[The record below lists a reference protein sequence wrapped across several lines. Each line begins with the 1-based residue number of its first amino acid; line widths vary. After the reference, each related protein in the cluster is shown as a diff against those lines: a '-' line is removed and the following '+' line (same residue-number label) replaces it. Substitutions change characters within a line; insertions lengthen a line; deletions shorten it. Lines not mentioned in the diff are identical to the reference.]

1 MRKNGS
7 VKVPVK
13 SRMRNKVAQPL
24 IMKMAML
31 LLLGGSLSSAEEL
44 ELLST
49 EKKTVQ
55 EQKKAAIDAGAR
67 KLRYEWLAPLNLS
80 LSISEGQTAFGGE
93 KSTTKRAAAS
103 ISQDFFRSGGIY
115 YAIRYADAKQG
126 FDTVGW
132 ETENATFAQQIV
144 TSVLTLR
151 RSEYELRQS
160 KARLDNYDIEIF
172 LKQQEYE
179 AGNIDI
185 TLLNNAIMDKNA
197 ELKNYLSIKYSIT
210 ETSLELAKLSD
221 IDPEKV
227 ILPEFEL
234 VDKETYLEHSYN
246 RVGAQRQS
254 LLSETEYKVTR
265 ASYLPALSLEASA
278 GYLDYVSE
286 TPGADYD
293 GDFYTIGAAL
303 SMPLQYNSIATLE
316 ESRANVLRRRGEL
329 LDSRRE
335 EGYAF
340 EQALSRIEIY
350 REYIDVTAQNLS
362 LYKELID
369 VTQKG
374 VEAGYY
380 TGYDLQTLKNSRIID
395 ESTIKINEI
404 NIQIELAKLH
414 YSMQTREHEH
424 D

>member
-1 MRKNGS
+1 MHKNGDGRSS
-7 VKVPVK
+7 VKTGIRERAAE
-13 SRMRNKVAQPL
+13 SL
-24 IMKMAML
+24 IRQAAL
-31 LLLGGSLSSAEEL
+31 LLLFGGSLAFAEEL
-44 ELLST
+44 QLLAP

-67 KLRYEWLAPLNLS
+67 KLRYDWLAPLNLS

-93 KSTTKRAAAS
+93 KSTTQRAAAS
-103 ISQDFFRSGGIY
+103 ISQDLFRSGGIY

-132 ETENATFAQQIV
+132 ETENASLAQQIV

-185 TLLNNAIMDKNA
+185 TLLNNAIMDKNT
-197 ELKNYLSIKYSIT
+197 ELKNYLGIKYTIT
-210 ETSLELAKLSD
+210 ETRLELAKLSD
-221 IDPEKV
+221 LDPETV
-227 ILPEFEL
+227 LLPEFEL
-234 VDKETYLEHSYN
+234 VDRETFLERSYS
-246 RVGAQRQS
+246 RVSAERQS

-265 ASYLPALSLEASA
+265 ASYLPAISFEASA
-278 GYLDYVSE
+278 GYLDYESE
-286 TPGADYD
+286 TPGADYN
-293 GDFYTIGAAL
+293 GDFYTLGATLA
-303 SMPLQYNSIATLE
+303 MPLQYNSLATLE
-316 ESRANVLRRRGEL
+316 ESRATVLQRRSEL

-340 EQALSRIEIY
+340 EQALSRIEIFH
-350 REYIDVTAQNLS
+350 EYIDVTAKNLA

-369 VTQKG
+369 VTEQG

-380 TGYDLQTLKNSRIID
+380 TGYDLQTLKNSRVID

-414 YSMQTREHEH
+414 YSMQSRGNEHE
-424 D
+424 

>member
-7 VKVPVK
+7 VRVSVK
-13 SRMRNKVAQPL
+13 SGMRNKVAQPL
-24 IMKMAML
+24 IMKMALL
-31 LLLGGSLSSAEEL
+31 LLLGGSLSFAEEL

-103 ISQDFFRSGGIY
+103 ISQDLFRSGGIY

-227 ILPEFEL
+227 ILPEFKL
-234 VDKETYLEHSYN
+234 VDKEAYLEHSYN

-293 GDFYTIGAAL
+293 GDFYTLGAVL

-350 REYIDVTAQNLS
+350 REYIDVTAQNLA

-395 ESTIKINEI
+395 ESTIRINEI

-414 YSMQTREHEH
+414 YSMQTRDNAHE
-424 D
+424 